1 MSLHSH
7 FLTLSI
13 KEQLFITILVLTS
26 FSIIVILV
34 LPGSFS
40 YEILREDYKKKKTFF
55 YNEYS
60 EYMQASF
67 YLQSY
72 TILQYE
78 EILKRMTKQI
88 YKYYTKQSIF
98 EMDSD
103 FKEENKVQD
112 LFNNNNIENEDND
125 ILYQYCYNNDNEIC
139 DEYKIFLKNKY
150 ESLNGLIFS
159 HDIYNRFK
167 IPGVE
172 MPIINSFV
180 AINANDFIMYSF
192 NKTALY
198 KAIIN
203 YDYNNSSKINKDYL
217 KYYYSQIISKEMGL
231 AAINFGNY
239 LNLKLFLFKE
249 LFRKVVDEMGEM
261 EQVSIFTE
269 INNMTLAAILYSR
282 AASGYYSTIDLPNDK
297 FYLVSYEQETD
308 NIFGP
313 GKYYYFELSAIKDFL
328 DIVNGVLSK
337 ELNMDFIAIYPLN
350 HTIIYPGLCIN
361 FMMKQ
366 SNDLFNEQKLNE
378 EYNKIIRGSSGID
391 ACFYDKKIIENQK
404 IKEMFAANISHFLN
418 SSSFIHQGLIN
429 LNEPYFFM
437 KYSIPHL
444 NTLMEFQ
451 TEYLLLDWVNFYL
464 FASFR
469 DPLEYSEY
477 IWKLHRDLFYL
488 IVILILYIW
497 GICFFVNMI
506 IYCKVSKQLTEPIY
520 KLQEAIETSNLK
532 DENIFKYEYDDMIN
546 ELFITCKELLTCQI
560 DTSNNNK
567 YSGQFSVL
575 SISKDKD
582 KNIDK
587 SKYEKNLIINNDIM
601 NQLINEQQNMMDF
614 NDEIDIN
621 EDPESINNNIN
632 DINSKEESYKE
643 DEFDEINNIKEDE
656 DINENVKKSKVQ
668 DEYNRDKESYK
679 NLFRLAEYLYY
690 YSCKVEGNIISLNL
704 NSKNDD
710 KKSVKSKINNNN
722 NNNSLK
728 NSPKLKRGVS
738 KGGSNNDKNDE
749 NININILKDK
759 DITYLWY
766 MEMKKKNNKS
776 FNYQISD
783 DYEELFIDY
792 NSRKN

>member
-13 KEQLFITILVLTS
+13 KEQLFITILVLTL

-55 YNEYS
+55 YNEYR
-60 EYMQASF
+60 EYIQASF

-88 YKYYTKQSIF
+88 YKYYAKQSIF
-98 EMDSD
+98 EMDSN

-139 DEYKIFLKNKY
+139 DEYKNILTNKY
-150 ESLNGLIFS
+150 ESINGLIFS
-159 HDIYNRFK
+159 HDIDKRFK
-167 IPGVE
+167 IPGLNL
-172 MPIINSFV
+172 PIINSFV
-180 AINANDFIMYSF
+180 VINADDLVMYSF

-198 KAIIN
+198 KAIVN
-203 YDYNNSSKINKDYL
+203 YDYQNPSNIDKNYL
-217 KYYYSQIISKEMGL
+217 KYYYSQIVTKELKDISDNLQK
-231 AAINFGNY
+231 Y
-239 LNLKLFLFKE
+239 LNANNFLFNG
-249 LFRKVVDEMGEM
+249 LFRKVVEEIGEI
-261 EQVSIFTE
+261 EQVSIS
-269 INNMTLAAILYSR
+269 YSR
-282 AASGYYSTIDLPNDK
+282 EMSGYYSNIDFSTDEFNLITYQQENDNK
-297 FYLVSYEQETD
+297 
-308 NIFGP
+308 
-313 GKYYYFELSAIKDFL
+313 GKYYYFELSTITDYL
-328 DIVNGVLSK
+328 DIVNDVLSK
-337 ELNMDFIAIYPLN
+337 ELNIDLIALYPSN
-350 HTIIYPGLCIN
+350 NTIISPGLCTN

-366 SNDLFNEQKLNE
+366 SNDLFNEPKLNE
-378 EYNKIIRGSSGID
+378 EYNKIIRGLSHIG
-391 ACFYDKKIIENQK
+391 ACFYDKKILENQK
-404 IKEMFAANISHFLN
+404 IKEMLGTNTNHFLN
-418 SSSFIHQGLIN
+418 MSSIIYKGLIN

-437 KYSIPHL
+437 KYPIPHI

-451 TEYLLLDWVNFYL
+451 TDYLLLDQIDFYL
-464 FASFR
+464 FSSFKE
-469 DPLEYSEY
+469 PIEYSDF
-477 IWKLHRDLFYL
+477 IWAQHKNLFFL

-497 GICFFVNMI
+497 VICFVINMI

-567 YSGQFSVL
+567 YSGQFNIL
-575 SISKDKD
+575 GMSKNKD

-614 NDEIDIN
+614 NNEIDIN
-621 EDPESINNNIN
+621 EDPESITNNIN
-632 DINSKEESYKE
+632 DTEDIEESNKT
-643 DEFDEINNIKEDE
+643 DEVNEIN
-656 DINENVKKSKVQ
+656 DINEGEDNNKNVKKSKVQ

-690 YSCKVEGNIISLNL
+690 YRCKVEGNIISLNL

-749 NININILKDK
+749 NMNINILRDK

-766 MEMKKKNNKS
+766 MEMKKKNKKS
-776 FNYQISD
+776 FNYRIGD
-783 DYEELFIDY
+783 NYEELFIDCY
-792 NSRKN
+792 SSKSQ

>member
-55 YNEYS
+55 YNEYR
-60 EYMQASF
+60 EYIQASF

-88 YKYYTKQSIF
+88 YKYYAKQSIF
-98 EMDSD
+98 EMDSN

-125 ILYQYCYNNDNEIC
+125 ILYQYCYNNDNTIC
-139 DEYKIFLKNKY
+139 DEYKNILTNKY
-150 ESLNGLIFS
+150 ESINGLIFS
-159 HDIYNRFK
+159 HDIDKRFK
-167 IPGVE
+167 IPGLNL
-172 MPIINSFV
+172 PIINSFV
-180 AINANDFIMYSF
+180 VINADDLVMYSF

-198 KAIIN
+198 KAIVN
-203 YDYNNSSKINKDYL
+203 YDYQNPSNIDKKYL
-217 KYYYSQIISKEMGL
+217 KYYYSQIVTKELKDISDNLQK
-231 AAINFGNY
+231 Y
-239 LNLKLFLFKE
+239 LNANNFLFNG
-249 LFRKVVDEMGEM
+249 LFRKVVEEIGEI
-261 EQVSIFTE
+261 EQVSIS
-269 INNMTLAAILYSR
+269 YSR
-282 AASGYYSTIDLPNDK
+282 EMSGYYSNIDFSTDEFNLITYQQENDNK
-297 FYLVSYEQETD
+297 
-308 NIFGP
+308 
-313 GKYYYFELSAIKDFL
+313 GKYYYFELSTITDYL
-328 DIVNGVLSK
+328 DIVNDVLSK
-337 ELNMDFIAIYPLN
+337 ELNIDLIALYPSN
-350 HTIIYPGLCIN
+350 NTIISPGLCTN

-366 SNDLFNEQKLNE
+366 SNDLFNEPKLNE
-378 EYNKIIRGSSGID
+378 EYNKIIRGLSHIG
-391 ACFYDKKIIENQK
+391 ACFYDKKILENQK
-404 IKEMFAANISHFLN
+404 IKEMLGTNTNHFLN
-418 SSSFIHQGLIN
+418 MSSIIYLGLIN

-437 KYSIPHL
+437 KYQIPHL

-451 TEYLLLDWVNFYL
+451 TDYLLLDQIDFYL
-464 FASFR
+464 FSSFKE
-469 DPLEYSEY
+469 PIEYSDF
-477 IWKLHRDLFYL
+477 IWAQHKNLFFL

-497 GICFFVNMI
+497 VICFVINMI

-567 YSGQFSVL
+567 YSGQFSIL

-601 NQLINEQQNMMDF
+601 NQLINEQHNMMDF
-614 NDEIDIN
+614 SDEIDIN
-621 EDPESINNNIN
+621 EDPRSLNNNIIYDDSN
-632 DINSKEESYKE
+632 DKEEESYKE
-643 DEFDEINNIKEDE
+643 DELDEINNIKEDE

-668 DEYNRDKESYK
+668 YEYNRDKQSYK

-710 KKSVKSKINNNN
+710 KKLVISKKIN

-728 NSPKLKRGVS
+728 NHSKLKRGAS

-783 DYEELFIDY
+783 DYEELFMDY
-792 NSRKN
+792 NSNKN

>member
-55 YNEYS
+55 YNEYR
-60 EYMQASF
+60 EYIQASF

-88 YKYYTKQSIF
+88 YKYYAKQSIF
-98 EMDSD
+98 EMDSN

-139 DEYKIFLKNKY
+139 DEYKNILTNKY
-150 ESLNGLIFS
+150 ESINGLIFS
-159 HDIYNRFK
+159 HDIDKRFK
-167 IPGVE
+167 IPGLNL
-172 MPIINSFV
+172 PIINSFV
-180 AINANDFIMYSF
+180 VINADDLVMYSF

-198 KAIIN
+198 KAIVN
-203 YDYNNSSKINKDYL
+203 YDYQNPSNIDKNYL
-217 KYYYSQIISKEMGL
+217 KYYYSQIVTKELKDISDNLQK
-231 AAINFGNY
+231 Y
-239 LNLKLFLFKE
+239 LNVNNFLFNG
-249 LFRKVVDEMGEM
+249 LFRKVVEEIGEI
-261 EQVSIFTE
+261 EQVSIS
-269 INNMTLAAILYSR
+269 YSR
-282 AASGYYSTIDLPNDK
+282 EMSGYYSNIDFSTDEFNLITYQQENDNK
-297 FYLVSYEQETD
+297 
-308 NIFGP
+308 
-313 GKYYYFELSAIKDFL
+313 GKYYYFELSTITDYL
-328 DIVNGVLSK
+328 DIVNDVLSK
-337 ELNMDFIAIYPLN
+337 ELNIDLIALYPSN
-350 HTIIYPGLCIN
+350 NTIISPGLCTN

-366 SNDLFNEQKLNE
+366 SNDLFNEPKLNE
-378 EYNKIIRGSSGID
+378 EYNKIIRGLSHIG
-391 ACFYDKKIIENQK
+391 ACFYDKKILENQK
-404 IKEMFAANISHFLN
+404 IKEMLGTNTNHFLN
-418 SSSFIHQGLIN
+418 MSSIIYQGLIN

-437 KYSIPHL
+437 KYQIPHL

-451 TEYLLLDWVNFYL
+451 TDYLLLDQIDFYL
-464 FASFR
+464 FSSFKE
-469 DPLEYSEY
+469 PIEYSDF
-477 IWKLHRDLFYL
+477 IWAQHKNLFFL

-497 GICFFVNMI
+497 IICFVINMI

-567 YSGQFSVL
+567 YSGQFSIL

-601 NQLINEQQNMMDF
+601 NQLINEQHNMMDF
-614 NDEIDIN
+614 SDEIDIN
-621 EDPESINNNIN
+621 EDPRSLNNNIIYDDSN
-632 DINSKEESYKE
+632 DKEEESYKE
-643 DEFDEINNIKEDE
+643 DELDEINNIKEDE

-710 KKSVKSKINNNN
+710 KKLVISKKIN

-728 NSPKLKRGVS
+728 NHSKLKRGAS